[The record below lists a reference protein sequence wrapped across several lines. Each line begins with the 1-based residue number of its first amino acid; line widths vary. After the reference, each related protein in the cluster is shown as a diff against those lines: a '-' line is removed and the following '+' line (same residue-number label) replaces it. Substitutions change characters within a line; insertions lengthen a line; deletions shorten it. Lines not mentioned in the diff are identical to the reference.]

1 MSDQGAANAGG
12 DGAGA
17 ATPEGTAPHLRVL
30 TQYVK
35 DLSFENPNAP
45 QMLGP
50 AEEQPAINLRVDVGV
65 RRMNE
70 TDFEVAL
77 KIGADATIKEQTMFL
92 AELEYAG
99 LFRLTNVP
107 EKDLEAVLVIECP
120 RQIFPFARRALADV
134 TRDGGYP
141 PLMIDP
147 IDFVSLYQQRRQQTP
162 EDAGDAKP
170 LN

>member
-1 MSDQGAANAGG
+1 MSDQGQVNAGG
-12 DGAGA
+12 GEQPA
-17 ATPEGTAPHLRVL
+17 AQLRVL

-50 AEEQPAINLRVDVGV
+50 VEEQPQISIRVDVGV
-65 RRMNE
+65 KRMNE
-70 TDFEVAL
+70 NDYEVAL
-77 KIGADATIKEQTMFL
+77 KIGAEAKVKEKAMFL
-92 AELEYAG
+92 AEIEYAG
-99 LFRLTNVP
+99 LFRLTGIQ
-107 EKDLEAVLVIECP
+107 EQDLEAVLVVECP

-147 IDFVSLYQQRRQQTP
+147 IDFVSLYHQRREQMAQEVAGAQQP
-162 EDAGDAKP
+162 
-170 LN
+170 N